1 MCEISRLEGNE
12 GKKQSEKEGGE
23 NNVEERMGERGGPTV
38 CVCAVCECKS
48 ELLFGQI
55 WSSCGHQQWQLEF
68 KLTYILFIYFNGK
81 LSNNF

>member
-55 WSSCGHQQWQLEF
+55 WSSCGHQQW
-68 KLTYILFIYFNGK
+68 
-81 LSNNF
+81 